1 MSNQP
6 KLKRKKV
13 KTITAA
19 DLYCGAGGSSSG
31 LYKAAA
37 QLGVKVELTAVNHWE
52 VAIATHSKN
61 HPDARHFCKAVDSIN
76 PLELFETRKL
86 DIVLAS
92 PSCVHHSRARGG
104 KPKDEQKRADAW
116 DLLRWTEKLY
126 IKTLIIENVREFME
140 WGPLDEKGNPL
151 KSKKGFYFRQFIDCL
166 RGTYTVEWRV
176 LNCADYGDP
185 TTRERFFLIAK
196 RGLNKKIVFP
206 EPSHASRK
214 ILAKNQPNLFTGS
227 NLKTWVSAREII
239 DWSLEGK
246 NIFGRKKVLSENTMK
261 RIYAGLRKYSGID
274 IPERQFSDDPIEQA
288 ELDVIYQSSPIK
300 LDLSKLKGFTMGT
313 GGPTGQQTP
322 RSTDEPLR
330 TILTDPRQNVFAPQM
345 VGLEPD
351 GETPFII
358 NNSGTTRRDR
368 DVSEPTFTQRTGRT
382 QGIVE
387 PWLLNQKSSAR
398 KMRSVDEPLFT
409 QTAHSRHQYVVQPYM
424 VNLSHTKSND
434 EAMCKDLDNPVIT
447 ICGKGMLGVVEPFF
461 VSYHGGKKD
470 GGINRSHELAAPVP
484 TLDTSNRFGLVES
497 FIVPCNHG
505 KNDVR
510 AHSLND
516 PMKTVT
522 GVDADALVEP
532 FLTKFYGGHSAASVD
547 ETLPTIT
554 ANYEH
559 YGLAEPFLV
568 KYNNNQDA
576 QNLSEPLATVTTK
589 DHFGFGQ
596 PFMIQ
601 FYGERSGQNPRTRD
615 IDAPVWTVTPQIR
628 MGIVEPFLVKMEDAH
643 GAELHGLL
651 LWELGAILIVN
662 FRMLQQ
668 KELAAAMSFPP
679 DYYFHGTRDEQV
691 KQIGNAVA
699 CKTAEALCLAV
710 LQN

>member
-1 MSNQP
+1 MSTQP
-6 KLKRKKV
+6 KLKSKKV
-13 KTITAA
+13 RTITAA

-61 HPDARHFCKAVDSIN
+61 HPNARHFCKAVDSIN

-126 IKTLIIENVREFME
+126 IKTLVIENVREFME

-151 KSKKGFYFRQFIDCL
+151 KSKKGFYFRQFVDCL

-214 ILAKNQPNLFTGS
+214 VIAKGQPNLFTEN

-246 NIFGRKKVLSENTMK
+246 NIFGRKKPLSENTMK

-274 IPERQFSDDPIEQA
+274 IPERQFSDNPVEQA
-288 ELDVIYQSSPIK
+288 KLDKIHQSSPIK
-300 LDLSKLKGFTMGT
+300 IDAAAK
-313 GGPTGQQTP
+313 
-322 RSTDEPLR
+322 
-330 TILTDPRQNVFAPQM
+330 I
-345 VGLEPD
+345 
-351 GETPFII
+351 
-358 NNSGTTRRDR
+358 
-368 DVSEPTFTQRTGRT
+368 
-382 QGIVE
+382 E
-387 PWLLNQKSSAR
+387 PWLLNQKSSTR
-398 KMRSVDEPLFT
+398 KMRSIDEPLFT
-409 QTAHSRHQYVVQPYM
+409 QTAHSRHQCVVQPYM
-424 VNLSHTKSND
+424 LNLAHTNNND
-434 EAMCKDLDNPVIT
+434 EAMCKNLDNPLPT
-447 ICGKGMLGVVEPFF
+447 LCGKGMFAV
-461 VSYHGGKKD
+461 
-470 GGINRSHELAAPVP
+470 
-484 TLDTSNRFGLVES
+484 
-497 FIVPCNHG
+497 
-505 KNDVR
+505 
-510 AHSLND
+510 
-516 PMKTVT
+516 
-522 GVDADALVEP
+522 VEP

-547 ETLPTIT
+547 KTLPPIT

-576 QNLSEPLATVTTK
+576 QSLSEPLATITTK
-589 DHFGFGQ
+589 DRFGFGQ
-596 PFMIQ
+596 PFMIR
-601 FYGERSGQNPRTRD
+601 FYGERNGQNPRTRD
-615 IDAPVWTVTPQIR
+615 VDAPFWTVTPQVR
-628 MGIVEPFLVKMEDAH
+628 MGIVEPFLVKLEDAH

-651 LWELGAILIVN
+651 LWELGAILVVN

>member
-1 MSNQP
+1 MSTQP

-13 KTITAA
+13 KTIVAA

-61 HPDARHFCKAVDSIN
+61 HPNARHFCKAVDSIN

-126 IKTLIIENVREFME
+126 IKTLVIENVREFME

-151 KSKKGFYFRQFIDCL
+151 KSKKGFYFRQFVDCL

-214 ILAKNQPNLFTGS
+214 VIAKGQPNLFTEN

-246 NIFGRKKVLSENTMK
+246 NIFGRKKPLSENTMK

-274 IPERQFSDDPIEQA
+274 IPERQFSDNPVEQA
-288 ELDVIYQSSPIK
+288 KLDKIYQSSPIK
-300 LDLSKLKGFTMGT
+300 IDAEKFKGFTMGT

-330 TILTDPRQNVFAPQM
+330 TILTDPRQNVFAPQIF
-345 VGLEPD
+345 GLEPD
-351 GETPFII
+351 GDAPFII

-387 PWLLNQKSSAR
+387 PWLLNQKSSTR
-398 KMRSVDEPLFT
+398 KMRSIDEPMFT
-409 QTAHSRHQYVVQPYM
+409 QTAHSRHIYVVQPY
-424 VNLSHTKSND
+424 
-434 EAMCKDLDNPVIT
+434 
-447 ICGKGMLGVVEPFF
+447 
-461 VSYHGGKKD
+461 
-470 GGINRSHELAAPVP
+470 
-484 TLDTSNRFGLVES
+484 
-497 FIVPCNHG
+497 
-505 KNDVR
+505 
-510 AHSLND
+510 
-516 PMKTVT
+516 
-522 GVDADALVEP
+522 
-532 FLTKFYGGHSAASVD
+532 LTKFYGGHSAASVD

-576 QNLSEPLATVTTK
+576 QSLSEPLATITTK
-589 DHFGFGQ
+589 DRFGFGQ

-601 FYGERSGQNPRTRD
+601 FYGERNGQNPRTRD
-615 IDAPVWTVTPQIR
+615 VDAPFWTVTPQVR
-628 MGIVEPFLVKMEDAH
+628 MGIVEPFLVKLEDAH

-651 LWELGAILIVN
+651 LWELGAILVVN
-662 FRMLQQ
+662 FRMLQH

-691 KQIGNAVA
+691 KQIGNAV
-699 CKTAEALCLAV
+699 CVETAKALILAA
-710 LQN
+710 LEN